1 MTATK
6 KRKMK
11 LTKIHIKK
19 YQSVK
24 DSNEF
29 EVSDIT
35 CLVGKN
41 EAGKTSILKALYKL
55 NPIITT
61 DSKFDDTDDYPRS
74 EVEDYKHDIATGKIK
89 PQKVV
94 YATFELENE
103 DIEEIVEELGE
114 NALTNNILQL
124 SKGYDN
130 ITDFDIKCNSAE
142 AYNYLI
148 NYAQLPP
155 DVLNGLK
162 PNTDFNKANE
172 FLKTVEQTSEVKKL
186 LSIFT
191 EIASKGITKYVYDK
205 YLNDNVPEFLYFDD
219 YYQLTGQENI
229 EQLIQRVNSNS
240 LLPSDYPMLGLID
253 LARLNLQELLTPE
266 RTQGLLNKL
275 EGASNHLT
283 KQILKYWSQNKHL
296 RMTFDVRPGRPKD
309 PIDMRSGTNIWA
321 QIYDQ
326 KRWVHTNLGTRSR
339 GFVWFFSFLAWYS
352 KIKKEN
358 NNVIL
363 LLDEPGLSLH
373 AKAQAD
379 LLKYFEDELA
389 PHHQLIYSTH
399 SPFMVDSTKFSRVRI
414 VQDLSIEADSDNIPV
429 EKDGTKVFTDVL
441 EATEDSLFP
450 LQGALGY
457 EIYQTLFVG
466 PNSLVVE
473 GVSDLLFIQA
483 VSGLLE
489 SEGRTN
495 LSNSWTI
502 TPVGGSDK
510 VPTFVALLGSQK
522 GLKVATLIDIQKKDI
537 QSIENLYKKR
547 LLDKSHVLTFGDFS
561 GKSESDIED
570 MFDDTFYLDIVNEE
584 YKNQLTKKI
593 KLADLNNNIP
603 RIIVRIEQYLEAN
616 PLKGGI
622 KFNHFRPAR
631 YFNENLLKLSANISD
646 ETKKK
651 FENAFLALNNILVDR

>member
-1 MTATK
+1 
-6 KRKMK
+6 MK
-11 LTKIHIKK
+11 LIKIHIKK
-19 YQSVK
+19 YQSIK

-29 EVSDIT
+29 DVSDIT

-55 NPIITT
+55 NPIIST

-89 PQKVV
+89 PQIVV
-94 YATFELENE
+94 DAIFELEDE
-103 DIEEIVEELGE
+103 DIEELFEELGE
-114 NALTNNILQL
+114 NVLSSNTLEL

-130 ITDFDIKCNSAE
+130 VLHFGINCNDDEVYKHS
-142 AYNYLI
+142 I
-148 NYAQLPP
+148 NNAQLPP
-155 DVLNGLK
+155 DTLKGLK
-162 PNTDFNKANE
+162 SISGFNKASE
-172 FLKTVEQTSEVKKL
+172 YLKTVEQTNEVKKL
-186 LSIFT
+186 LLAFN
-191 EIASKGITKYVYDK
+191 EISSKGLQTYIYEK
-205 YLNDNVPEFLYFDD
+205 YLEDYVPQFLYFDD

-229 EQLIQRVNSNS
+229 EQLVNREKSKA

-309 PIDMRSGTNIWA
+309 PVNMQSGTNIWA

-352 KIKKEN
+352 KIRKEN
-358 NNVIL
+358 SNVIL

-379 LLKYFEDELA
+379 LLKYFEEELA

-399 SPFMVDSTKFSRVRI
+399 SPFMVDSSKFSRVRI
-414 VQDLSIEADSDNIPV
+414 VQDLSIEADSDDIPA

-473 GVSDLLFIQA
+473 GVSDLLYIQA

-489 SEGRTN
+489 SEGRTS

-522 GLKVATLIDIQKKDI
+522 GLKVATLIDIQKKDV
-537 QSIENLYKKR
+537 QSIENLFKKR

-561 GKSESDIED
+561 GKAESDIED
-570 MFDDTFYLDIVNEE
+570 MFEDVFYLDMVNEE

-593 KLADLNNNIP
+593 KITDLNNNIP

-631 YFNENLLKLSANISD
+631 FFNENLSKLSSNVTD

-651 FENAFLALNNILVDR
+651 FENAFLKLNSLLANK

>member
-1 MTATK
+1 
-6 KRKMK
+6 MK
-11 LTKIHIKK
+11 LIKIHIKK
-19 YQSVK
+19 YQSIK

-29 EVSDIT
+29 NVSDIT

-55 NPIITT
+55 NPIIST

-74 EVEDYKHDIATGKIK
+74 EVEDYKHDIATGIIK
-89 PQKVV
+89 PQIVV
-94 YATFELENE
+94 DAIFELEDE
-103 DIEEIVEELGE
+103 DIEELFEELGE
-114 NALTNNILQL
+114 NVLSSNTLEL

-130 ITDFDIKCNSAE
+130 VLHFRINCNEDEVYKHS
-142 AYNYLI
+142 I
-148 NYAQLPP
+148 NNAQLPP
-155 DVLNGLK
+155 DTLKGLK
-162 PNTDFNKANE
+162 SISGFNKASE
-172 FLKTVEQTSEVKKL
+172 YLKTVEQTNEVKKL
-186 LSIFT
+186 LLAFN
-191 EIASKGITKYVYDK
+191 EIASKGLQTYIYEK
-205 YLNDNVPEFLYFDD
+205 YLEDYVPQFLYFDD

-229 EQLIQRVNSNS
+229 EQLVNREKSKA

-309 PIDMRSGTNIWA
+309 PVNMQSGTNIWA

-352 KIKKEN
+352 KIRKEN
-358 NNVIL
+358 CNVIL

-379 LLKYFEDELA
+379 LLKYFEEELA

-399 SPFMVDSTKFSRVRI
+399 SPFMVDSSKFSRVRI
-414 VQDLSIEADSDNIPV
+414 VQDLSIEADSDDIPA

-483 VSGLLE
+483 ISGLLE
-489 SEGRTN
+489 SEGRTS

-522 GLKVATLIDIQKKDI
+522 GLKVATLIDIQKKDV
-537 QSIENLYKKR
+537 QSIENLFKKR

-561 GKSESDIED
+561 GKAESDIED
-570 MFDDTFYLDIVNEE
+570 MFEDDFYLDMVNEE

-593 KLADLNNNIP
+593 KLTDLNNNIP

-631 YFNENLLKLSANISD
+631 FFNENLSKLSSNVTD

-651 FENAFLALNNILVDR
+651 FENAFLKLNNLLINK

>member
-1 MTATK
+1 
-6 KRKMK
+6 MK
-11 LTKIHIKK
+11 LTKIRIKK
-19 YQSVK
+19 YQSIK

-29 EVSDIT
+29 DVSDIT

-55 NPIITT
+55 NPIIST

-74 EVEDYKHDIATGKIK
+74 EVEDYKHDIATGKTK
-89 PQKVV
+89 PQRVV
-94 YATFELENE
+94 DAIFELEDE
-103 DIEEIVEELGE
+103 DIEELIEELGE
-114 NALTNNILQL
+114 NVLNSNTLEL

-130 ITDFDIKCNSAE
+130 VLYFGINCNDDEVYKHS
-142 AYNYLI
+142 I
-148 NYAQLPP
+148 NNAQLPP
-155 DVLNGLK
+155 DTLKGLK
-162 PNTDFNKANE
+162 SISGFNKASE
-172 FLKTVEQTSEVKKL
+172 YLKTVEQTNEVKKL
-186 LSIFT
+186 LLAFN
-191 EIASKGITKYVYDK
+191 EISSKGLQKHIYEK
-205 YLNDNVPEFLYFDD
+205 YLADYVPQFLYFDD

-229 EQLIQRVNSNS
+229 EQLVNREKSKA

-309 PIDMRSGTNIWA
+309 PVNMQSGTNIWA

-352 KIKKEN
+352 KIRKEN
-358 NNVIL
+358 SNVIL

-414 VQDLSIEADSDNIPV
+414 VQDLSIEADSDDIPA
-429 EKDGTKVFTDVL
+429 EKDGTKVFIDVL

-473 GVSDLLFIQA
+473 GVSDLLFLQA

-489 SEGRTN
+489 SEGRAS

-522 GLKVATLIDIQKKDI
+522 GLKVATLIDIQKKDV
-537 QSIENLYKKR
+537 QSIENLFKKR

-561 GKSESDIED
+561 GKAESDIED
-570 MFDDTFYLDIVNEE
+570 MFEDAFYLDMVNEE
-584 YKNQLTKKI
+584 YKNQLSKKI
-593 KLADLNNNIP
+593 KITDLNNNIP
-603 RIIVRIEQYLEAN
+603 RFIVRIEQYLDC
-616 PLKGGI
+616 
-622 KFNHFRPAR
+622 
-631 YFNENLLKLSANISD
+631 LLYTSPSPRD
-646 ETKKK
+646 
-651 FENAFLALNNILVDR
+651 

>member
-1 MTATK
+1 
-6 KRKMK
+6 MK
-11 LTKIHIKK
+11 LTKIHVKK
-19 YQSVK
+19 YQSIK

-29 EVSDIT
+29 DVSDIT

-55 NPIITT
+55 NPIIGT
-61 DSKFDDTDDYPRS
+61 DSKFDITDDYPRN
-74 EVEDYKHDIATGKIK
+74 EVEDYRQDIESKKIEHER
-89 PQKVV
+89 VIF
-94 YATFELENE
+94 ATFELADE
-103 DIEEIVEELGE
+103 DIEEIIGELGG
-114 NALTNNILQL
+114 NALNDNILDL

-130 ITDFDIKCNSAE
+130 ILYFGINCNAVE
-142 AYNYLI
+142 IYKYLI
-148 NYAQLPP
+148 DNGQLPP
-155 DVLNGLK
+155 DALNGLK
-162 PNTDFNKANE
+162 SISDFGKASE
-172 FLKTVEQTSEVKKL
+172 YLKTIEQTNHVKKL
-186 LSIFT
+186 LATFSDIST
-191 EIASKGITKYVYDK
+191 KGIKKYVYEK
-205 YLNDNVPEFLYFDD
+205 YISDYVPQFLYFDD

-229 EQLIQRVNSNS
+229 EQLVHRVNSKA

-253 LARLNLQELLTPE
+253 LARLNLNELLTPE

-283 KQILKYWSQNKHL
+283 KQILKYWSQNRHL
-296 RMTFDVRPGRPKD
+296 RMTFDVRPARPKD
-309 PIDMRSGTNIWA
+309 PANMQSGTNIWA

-358 NNVIL
+358 ENVIL

-389 PHHQLIYSTH
+389 PYHQLIYSTH
-399 SPFMVDSTKFSRVRI
+399 SPFMVDPSKFSRVRI
-414 VQDLSIEADSDNIPV
+414 VQDLSIEADSEEIPA

-483 VSGLLE
+483 MSSYLE
-489 SEGRTN
+489 SEGKTS
-495 LSNSWTI
+495 LSSAWTI

-522 GLKVATLIDIQKKDI
+522 GLKVATLIDIQKKDV
-537 QSIENLYKKR
+537 QSIENLFKKR
-547 LLDKSHVLTFGDFS
+547 LLDKSHVMTFADFS
-561 GKSESDIED
+561 GKPESDIED
-570 MFDDTFYLDIVNEE
+570 MFDDTFYLNIVNEE
-584 YKNQLTKKI
+584 YKNQLVKKI
-593 KLADLNNNIP
+593 KLSDLNNNIP
-603 RIIVRIEQYLEAN
+603 RIIVRIEQYLELN
-616 PLKGGI
+616 PLKGGG

-631 YFNENLLKLSANISD
+631 YFNENLSKLSSTITD
-646 ETKKK
+646 DIKIK
-651 FENAFLALNNILVDR
+651 FENAFNRLNKLLEK

>member
-1 MTATK
+1 
-6 KRKMK
+6 MK
-11 LTKIHIKK
+11 LTKIRIKK
-19 YQSVK
+19 YQSIK

-29 EVSDIT
+29 DVSDIT

-55 NPIITT
+55 NPIIST

-74 EVEDYKHDIATGKIK
+74 EVEDYKHDIATGKTK
-89 PQKVV
+89 PQRVV
-94 YATFELENE
+94 DAIFELEDE
-103 DIEEIVEELGE
+103 DIEELIEELGE
-114 NALTNNILQL
+114 NVLNSNTLEL

-130 ITDFDIKCNSAE
+130 VLYFGINCNDDEVYKHS
-142 AYNYLI
+142 I
-148 NYAQLPP
+148 NNAQLPP
-155 DVLNGLK
+155 DTLKGLK
-162 PNTDFNKANE
+162 SISGFNKASE
-172 FLKTVEQTSEVKKL
+172 YLKTVEQTNEVKKL
-186 LSIFT
+186 LLAFN
-191 EIASKGITKYVYDK
+191 EISSKGLQKHIYEK
-205 YLNDNVPEFLYFDD
+205 YLADYVPQFLYFDD

-229 EQLIQRVNSNS
+229 EQLVNREKSKA

-309 PIDMRSGTNIWA
+309 PVNMQSGTNIWA

-352 KIKKEN
+352 KIRKEN
-358 NNVIL
+358 SNVIL

-414 VQDLSIEADSDNIPV
+414 VQDLSIEADSDDIPA
-429 EKDGTKVFTDVL
+429 EKDGTKVFIDVL

-473 GVSDLLFIQA
+473 GVSDLLFLQA

-489 SEGRTN
+489 SEGRAS

-522 GLKVATLIDIQKKDI
+522 GLKVATLIDIQKKDV
-537 QSIENLYKKR
+537 QSIENLFKKR

-561 GKSESDIED
+561 GKAESDIED
-570 MFDDTFYLDIVNEE
+570 MFEDAFYLDMVNEE
-584 YKNQLTKKI
+584 YKNQLSKKI
-593 KLADLNNNIP
+593 KITDLNNNIP
-603 RIIVRIEQYLEAN
+603 RFIVRIEQYLEAN

-631 YFNENLLKLSANISD
+631 YFNENLSKLSANVSD

-651 FENAFLALNNILVDR
+651 FENAFIKLNNLLVNK